1 MKSNFVPD
9 DQKRCPWAL
18 GVNEAYVRYHD
29 EEWGVPVRDDRR
41 QFEFLILEGAQAGLS
56 WSTILNK
63 RGGYR
68 RAFAGFDPQRV
79 ARFNKRSIERLV
91 ADAGIVR
98 NRLKIQS
105 AIGNAKAFLQV
116 QEQFGSFH
124 EYLWGFVDGE
134 PVQNSWKS
142 QKKMPAST
150 PLSDAVSKDLKKRG
164 FKFVGTT
171 IIYAHLQATGLV
183 NDHIVG
189 CFRHA
194 QCKALSKR

>member
-1 MKSNFVPD
+1 M
-9 DQKRCPWAL
+9 
-18 GVNEAYVRYHD
+18 
-29 EEWGVPVRDDRR
+29 RDDRR

-105 AIGNAKAFLQV
+105 AIGNGESVPTGARAVL
-116 QEQFGSFH
+116 GSFH
-124 EYLWGFVDGE
+124 EYLWDFVDGE
-134 PVQNSWKS
+134 PVQNFCKS
-142 QKKMPAST
+142 QKNMPAST
-150 PLSDAVSKDLKKRG
+150 PLSDAVSKDLKQRG

-194 QCKALSKR
+194 PCKELSKR